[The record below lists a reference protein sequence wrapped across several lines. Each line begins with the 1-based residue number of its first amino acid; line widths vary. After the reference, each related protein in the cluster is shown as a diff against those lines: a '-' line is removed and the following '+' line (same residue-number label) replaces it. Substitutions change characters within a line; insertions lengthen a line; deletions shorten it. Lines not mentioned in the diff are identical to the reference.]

1 MPPFVPVGQRELE
14 AHRAPVTAV
23 YADAAPRTRRASA
36 QEATFMSE
44 AMATQTPGAGPS
56 TTEVQE
62 APASRERPR
71 KRRRTT
77 TPVQEVERFE
87 WPVLPAVKEDIDK
100 KE

>member
-1 MPPFVPVGQRELE
+1 
-14 AHRAPVTAV
+14 
-23 YADAAPRTRRASA
+23 
-36 QEATFMSE
+36 MSE

-62 APASRERPR
+62 KSASSERPR
-71 KRRRTT
+71 KRRRT

-100 KE
+100 KDTFKYFNVSYIRPSRSVI